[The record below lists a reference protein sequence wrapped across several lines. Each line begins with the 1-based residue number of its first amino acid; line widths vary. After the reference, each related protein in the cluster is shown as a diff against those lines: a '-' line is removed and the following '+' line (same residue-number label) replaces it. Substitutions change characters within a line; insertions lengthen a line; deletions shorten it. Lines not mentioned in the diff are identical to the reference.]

1 VALLVA
7 ASGTA
12 ASAQQLACHGVEQP
26 REIAELVFGRRIGSR
41 GAVGEAAWRRFV
53 AREIT
58 PRFPEGITL
67 IDASGQWRDPASGRI
82 VREPATIVIIAMP
95 GKPDDHERVDEIA
108 GAYKTRFQQRSVGI
122 MIRAACVSF

>member
-1 VALLVA
+1 LVAA

-12 ASAQQLACHGVEQP
+12 AIAQPLACHGAEQP
-26 REIAELVFGRRIGSR
+26 REIAELVFGRRIGTE
-41 GAVGEAAWRRFV
+41 GAVGEAAWQRFV

-67 IDASGQWRDPASGRI
+67 IAAGGQWHNPGTGRI

-95 GKPDDHERVDEIA
+95 GRPDDHQRLDEIA
-108 GAYKTRFQQRSVGI
+108 HAYKTLFRQRSVGI
-122 MIRAACVSF
+122 IVHAACVSF

>member
-1 VALLVA
+1 LLAA

-12 ASAQQLACHGVEQP
+12 ASAHPFACHSGEQP
-26 REIAELVFGRRIGSR
+26 REIAELVFGRRIGSQ
-41 GAVGEAAWRRFV
+41 GAVGETAWRRFV

-67 IDASGQWRDPASGRI
+67 IPASGQWRDPASGRI
-82 VREPATIVIIAMP
+82 LREPATIVIIAMP

-108 GAYKTRFQQRSVGI
+108 GAYKTLFQQRSVGI
-122 MIRAACVSF
+122 MIHPACVSF